1 MFTGMKHELPG
12 KVIIC
17 SILFLNNDFFKDIFK
32 RMIFR
37 KSIHKA
43 ILVVYKHKFLSFV
56 IIFEIF
62 QKIYF
67 QLRILKAVFTLSIQ
81 RIADQEIWVT
91 IFFQNKT
98 LLFSIKS
105 NISKNYMKIGN

>member
-1 MFTGMKHELPG
+1 
-12 KVIIC
+12 
-17 SILFLNNDFFKDIFK
+17 
-32 RMIFR
+32 MIFR
-37 KSIHKA
+37 KSIYKA